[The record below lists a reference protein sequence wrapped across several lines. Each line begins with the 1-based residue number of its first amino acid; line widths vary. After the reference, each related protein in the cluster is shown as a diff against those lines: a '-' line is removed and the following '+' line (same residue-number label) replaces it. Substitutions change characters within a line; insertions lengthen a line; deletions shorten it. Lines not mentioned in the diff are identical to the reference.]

1 MYLKSIPRCIID
13 LVNIKL
19 KVQDDQAVFT
29 ENVLKKFENI
39 KEGIPLLI
47 PAHKK
52 IFIFN
57 RDDTF
62 NLSPRRV
69 LNTVY
74 NLEDKNYIGFRTSFE
89 KFIFLSRF
97 KLKPSYH
104 EVFNFV
110 YQYNLDAINKIRNLK
125 NIHNSLG
132 AFQTR
137 NIPHFGHEKI
147 IETMLDRCDHLVINP
162 VIGPKKKGDVLIENL
177 DYVFS
182 NILSKKFYSK
192 ISFIPIFANM
202 FYAGPR
208 EAVHHAKLRTKLG
221 FTHFSV
227 GRDHAGAH
235 NAYDPYLAPS
245 LIDALKEEFEI
256 NVITHDG
263 AYYCK
268 KCCKVVLKGHC
279 NHNKKFLED
288 ISGSSFRDYLQR
300 SQIYKFADKKVQSYI
315 IKNKEH
321 IFQ

>member
-1 MYLKSIPRCIID
+1 
-13 LVNIKL
+13 
-19 KVQDDQAVFT
+19 
-29 ENVLKKFENI
+29 
-39 KEGIPLLI
+39 
-47 PAHKK
+47 
-52 IFIFN
+52 
-57 RDDTF
+57 
-62 NLSPRRV
+62 
-69 LNTVY
+69 
-74 NLEDKNYIGFRTSFE
+74 
-89 KFIFLSRF
+89 
-97 KLKPSYH
+97 
-104 EVFNFV
+104 
-110 YQYNLDAINKIRNLK
+110 
-125 NIHNSLG
+125 
-132 AFQTR
+132 
-137 NIPHFGHEKI
+137 
-147 IETMLDRCDHLVINP
+147 
-162 VIGPKKKGDVLIENL
+162 
-177 DYVFS
+177 
-182 NILSKKFYSK
+182 
-192 ISFIPIFANM
+192 M